1 MKVLTILQAVL
12 DMNDSESMD
21 IVDFREYDDR
31 SPYNFLKDFF
41 GVSGE
46 NNIKG
51 NFTIG
56 RWFYSYCQ
64 ELGWPDWRERKE
76 HGEKLEPDVKLIIDD
91 DTIIY
96 LYKMDD

>member
-12 DMNDSESMD
+12 YMNDSESMD

-56 RWFYSYCQ
+56 RWNLMSSLSLMMIQLSIFTKWMINMKD
-64 ELGWPDWRERKE
+64 GN
-76 HGEKLEPDVKLIIDD
+76 GETNKLPIKKKQ
-91 DTIIY
+91 Y
-96 LYKMDD
+96 GSFH